1 MFLSGRRRKVCA
13 KAQRKV
19 QSYFAVPQS
28 FAAGFCKTAKSAF
41 APLQEKYDGK
51 KRKKMGFASV

>member
-1 MFLSGRRRKVCA
+1 
-13 KAQRKV
+13 V